1 MQKDDTIKKVVDKD
15 FDLFISIDGKT
26 FIKYNQY
33 GNFYFAVCN
42 INIESYYK
50 YSCRKKL

>member
-50 YSCRKKL
+50 YSCRKEL